1 MSRDRQH
8 LLAAALVFA
17 LTPGAMSSVQGQPAQ
32 EQQAQGQPAL
42 SALYGDDAI
51 RNHVEF
57 LASEALE
64 GRLTGTEGA
73 SRAAD
78 YLIEQLR
85 HLGAKPL
92 PGAAGFRLPFEF
104 TAGIT
109 DAGSRLG
116 VAGQEFS
123 AADGALRALSFSE
136 DAAASGELV
145 FAGYG
150 LSVPDSQSY
159 PYDSYFGLDVADK
172 IVVVLRYIP
181 EDVDAETRVILSRY
195 SGLRYKA
202 LQARER
208 GARGL
213 LVVTGPRSPNAGE
226 LVKMTFD
233 TAVASS
239 GIVAASIA
247 GVVAESIFAAAGRD
261 FEGVQ
266 AELDTG
272 NLHVAGFDLGVAA
285 DLSVGV
291 HRELGEGHNVVGYV
305 PASDTTDG
313 VDRPW
318 VVLGA
323 HYDHLGR
330 GLGGNSLAG
339 KDEAGRIHNGADD
352 NASGVAAVLAA
363 GARLADMS
371 RARNVALAFW
381 SGEEIGTIGSLD
393 FARGGDLPMDQV
405 AANLN
410 FDMVGRSRDNRLVVQ
425 AVGSSAEW
433 PGLIERSNVVVGFD
447 IKMDD
452 NPYLPTDSSSFN
464 QARVPT
470 LTFFTDVH
478 IDYHR
483 PSDDAELLNI
493 EDLTRVAHLGALVAH
508 RVSNLDA
515 APQFVAVQRAR
526 GDQQGSRD
534 TVRAF
539 TGTIPDYVSDIEGLL
554 LGGVI
559 EGGPAEA
566 AGLRAGD
573 VIIEFGGQ
581 TIANI
586 YDYTYALDAVKI
598 GEPLD
603 IVFLRAGERQE
614 TTMTP
619 RARS

>member
-1 MSRDRQH
+1 M
-8 LLAAALVFA
+8 
-17 LTPGAMSSVQGQPAQ
+17 
-32 EQQAQGQPAL
+32 
-42 SALYGDDAI
+42 
-51 RNHVEF
+51 
-57 LASEALE
+57 
-64 GRLTGTEGA
+64 
-73 SRAAD
+73 
-78 YLIEQLR
+78 
-85 HLGAKPL
+85 
-92 PGAAGFRLPFEF
+92 
-104 TAGIT
+104 
-109 DAGSRLG
+109 
-116 VAGQEFS
+116 
-123 AADGALRALSFSE
+123 
-136 DAAASGELV
+136 
-145 FAGYG
+145 
-150 LSVPDSQSY
+150 
-159 PYDSYFGLDVADK
+159 
-172 IVVVLRYIP
+172 
-181 EDVDAETRVILSRY
+181 
-195 SGLRYKA
+195 
-202 LQARER
+202 
-208 GARGL
+208 
-213 LVVTGPRSPNAGE
+213 VTGPRSPNAGE

-247 GVVAESIFAAAGRD
+247 GVVAEAIFAAAGRD
-261 FEGVQ
+261 FEEVR

-272 NLHVAGFDLGVAA
+272 NPHVAGFDLGVAA

-291 HRELGEGHNVVGYV
+291 HRELGEGHNVVGYL

-393 FARGGDLPMDQV
+393 FARGGDLSMDQV

-470 LTFFTDVH
+470 LAFFTDVH
-478 IDYHR
+478 TDYHR

-539 TGTIPDYVSDIEGLL
+539 TGTIPDYASDIEGLL